1 MYYIVRDVTGAAI
14 TYERVGKAFFEEG
27 AANCMAKEIS
37 KKGGQP
43 LRVVNSAE
51 YRKLLQRAGFAK
63 YVARQ
68 AFLCSKRLGNA

>member
-27 AANCMAKEIS
+27 AANCIAKEIS

-43 LRVVNSAE
+43 LRVVNTTE
-51 YRKLLQRAGFAK
+51 YREMRTYWRPQRNLLGIA
-63 YVARQ
+63 
-68 AFLCSKRLGNA
+68 

>member
-1 MYYIVRDVTGAAI
+1 VPRKGCYNGTTKEGIMYYIVRDVTGAAI

-51 YRKLLQRAGFAK
+51 YRKLLTT
-63 YVARQ
+63 
-68 AFLCSKRLGNA
+68 

>member
-27 AANCMAKEIS
+27 AANCIAKEIS

-43 LRVVNSAE
+43 LRVVNTTE
-51 YRKLLQRAGFAK
+51 YREMRTYWRPQRN
-63 YVARQ
+63 
-68 AFLCSKRLGNA
+68 LLGNA

>member
-27 AANCMAKEIS
+27 AANRIAKEIS

-51 YRKLLQRAGFAK
+51 YRKLLQAARFTKHVDSLFFA
-63 YVARQ
+63 R
-68 AFLCSKRLGNA
+68 G

>member
-43 LRVVNSAE
+43 LRVVNTTE
-51 YRKLLQRAGFAK
+51 YREMRTYWRPQRNLLGIA
-63 YVARQ
+63 
-68 AFLCSKRLGNA
+68 

>member
-1 MYYIVRDVTGAAI
+1 MPRKGCYNGTTKEGIMYYIVRDVTGAAI
-14 TYERVGKAFFEEG
+14 AYERVGKAFFEEK

-51 YRKLLQRAGFAK
+51 YRKLLTT
-63 YVARQ
+63 
-68 AFLCSKRLGNA
+68 

>member
-51 YRKLLQRAGFAK
+51 YREI
-63 YVARQ
+63 VARQ
-68 AFLCSKRLGNA
+68 SSLFHPDSIIRRCN